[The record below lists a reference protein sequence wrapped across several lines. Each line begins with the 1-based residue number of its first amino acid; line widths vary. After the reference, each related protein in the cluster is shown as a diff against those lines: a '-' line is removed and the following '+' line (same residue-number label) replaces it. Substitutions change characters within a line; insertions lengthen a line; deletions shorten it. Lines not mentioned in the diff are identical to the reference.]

1 MLEIF
6 RSLTKLLIYISTLQ
20 IEIFRLL
27 EDSMEHATW
36 MLVTGVVNKPDI
48 ANLLDFMI
56 RRLKTNK
63 TVHENFRLWIV
74 CEDLNAINLST
85 AQKCTSHFLGDE
97 ISEQH
102 DAEDD
107 KAESKERVEEKAE
120 LK

>member
-1 MLEIF
+1 MEF
-6 RSLTKLLIYISTLQ
+6 
-20 IEIFRLL
+20 FRLL

-36 MLVTGVVNKPDI
+36 MLVTGVINKPDI

-63 TVHENFRLWIV
+63 TVHESFRLWIV

-97 ISEQH
+97 INEQH
-102 DAEDD
+102 DDEDD
-107 KAESKERVEEKAE
+107 KTESKDREEEQVDVK
-120 LK
+120 